1 MMEASA
7 TYSLGGEG
15 WGGKGVAHIQRGGTS
30 VEDKEDNV
38 KLLSSEKLY
47 PIGQSFHL
55 FEQIISSRWTE
66 GKKFYSNGRQF
77 ATESSIIP

>member
-38 KLLSSEKLY
+38 KFLSSEKFSPKVFIY
-47 PIGQSFHL
+47 
-55 FEQIISSRWTE
+55 TN
-66 GKKFYSNGRQF
+66 K
-77 ATESSIIP
+77 